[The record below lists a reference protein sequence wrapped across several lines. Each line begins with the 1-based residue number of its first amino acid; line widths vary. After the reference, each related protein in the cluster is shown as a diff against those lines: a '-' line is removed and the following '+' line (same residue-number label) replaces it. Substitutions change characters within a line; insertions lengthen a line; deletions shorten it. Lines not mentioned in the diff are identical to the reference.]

1 MLFSNL
7 LFSTLLEPIKI
18 QNQSF
23 SKCKIEFDL
32 IKTALYESFIPIDA
46 FVFII
51 GTTKMSK
58 SEINTIAH
66 DVINIKNSILKNT
79 NNLSKVFNLSDKI
92 NEQGVM
98 KTALARRLSL
108 MNKDESFILKELIQD
123 HQSKILSCIDLFK
136 NKGLSDPKIDK
147 QYMKMVDR
155 IYDAVY
161 ENLDINEI
169 LAREK
174 QEFYREYKQLS
185 QSEIL
190 RTKVALSLGSNI
202 FYLPEL
208 VRIISRI
215 NLKEKEKFVREC
227 ANMIFDSVEKTFIS
241 MSSKSFIEQK
251 YLAKEYVKNSIEI
264 GPSNNAFEVRSMI
277 VRGAKLSDED
287 IKYLGSKQNIENQ
300 RLIRGIENMNE
311 QRWIIRYNKQI
322 KEDFITYLLTNQPE
336 DKKKIL
342 NHFH

>member
-23 SKCKIEFDL
+23 NKCKIEFDL
-32 IKTALYESFIPIDA
+32 IKTTLYESFIPIDA
-46 FVFII
+46 LVFVI
-51 GTTKMSK
+51 GTTKMSR

-92 NEQGVM
+92 NEQGVV
-98 KTALARRLSL
+98 KAALNRRLSL

-123 HQSKILSCIDLFK
+123 HQSKILSCLDQFK
-136 NKGLSDPKIDK
+136 NKSIFDPKID
-147 QYMKMVDR
+147 QEYMKMVDR

-161 ENLDINEI
+161 ENLDISEV
-169 LAREK
+169 LDREK
-174 QEFYREYKQLS
+174 HEFYREYKQLS
-185 QSEIL
+185 QSEIQ
-190 RTKVALSLGSNI
+190 RTRIALSLGSSI

-208 VRIISRI
+208 VRIIGKI
-215 NLKEKEKFVREC
+215 NLKEKEKFAREC

-241 MSSKSFIEQK
+241 MASKSFIEQK
-251 YLAKEYVKNSIEI
+251 YLAKEFIKNSIEI

-277 VRGAKLSDED
+277 VRAARLSDEE
-287 IKYLGSKQNIENQ
+287 IKYLGSKQSMENQ
-300 RLIRGIENMNE
+300 RLLGGVENMKE

-322 KEDFITYLLTNQPE
+322 KEDFITYLLTHQPE